1 MHERDFESRIKKKPQ
16 SFQNKYCWFD
26 GEKFIN
32 KTLGSIVLF
41 VWVAV
46 TRMCRQTGKIV
57 KIYSLQFKREKL
69 QQQIQHGNEMK

>member
-1 MHERDFESRIKKKPQ
+1 MHERDFESRKKKPQ

-32 KTLGSIVLF
+32 KTLGSTVLF

-57 KIYSLQFKREKL
+57 KIYSQRGKL
-69 QQQIQHGNEMK
+69 QQIQHGNEMK